1 MSIRLINILAVCMVV
16 SSGLALALTPDL
28 SIVRADP
35 HLESFVPSS
44 FGNWQEVKTNQIQMD
59 LTVRRDGEPSMDNPY
74 DEVLMR
80 SYANDKG
87 QVIML
92 ALAYGKLQ
100 RQEVKVHRPELCY
113 TAQGFSIRNQQ
124 DTTVDVGTG
133 VQPIPSKALLTGS
146 RQREELVL
154 YWIRIGNIISSSAW
168 ATRLYIVEQGLKHQV
183 VDGILVRTSQIL
195 GGDDSEQSLQL
206 QKQFLRDLVQAIPED
221 KRKYLVPT

>member
-1 MSIRLINILAVCMVV
+1 MSVRLINILAVCMVV

-28 SIVRADP
+28 SSVRDDP

-44 FGNWQEVKTNQIQMD
+44 FGQWQEVKTNQVQMD
-59 LTVRRDGEPSMDNPY
+59 LTVRRDGEPSIDNPY

-80 SYANDKG
+80 SYANEKG

-124 DTTVDVGTG
+124 DTAVNVGAGAT
-133 VQPIPSKALLTGS
+133 PIPSKALVAAS

-154 YWIRIGNIISSSAW
+154 YWIRIGDMISKSAW
-168 ATRLYIVEQGLKHQV
+168 ETRLYIVEQGLKHQL

-195 GGDDSEQSLQL
+195 GEDDAEQSLQL
-206 QKQFLRDLVQAIPED
+206 QQQFLHDLVQAVPRD
-221 KRKYLVPT
+221 KRKYLIPS